1 MPTNPPSMA
10 ATNPLHHRR
19 CMRIAV
25 SFHPLRSRLGPT
37 LVGRAGE
44 PAHVTDMSITNA
56 AHLSE
61 PLAPNAGHQARRTAG
76 ARHERTLFAV
86 AWMPWLGQVLAGKTP
101 QASSSSASDPGFPC
115 SHGRTLSYRWPHGG
129 VGNRGFPDAS
139 SSGQTTTCLP

>member
-1 MPTNPPSMA
+1 MKPLACGIWIDLLAPSRVLSTGRNCAPAAATAVTPTSPPSMA

-76 ARHERTLFAV
+76 A
-86 AWMPWLGQVLAGKTP
+86 
-101 QASSSSASDPGFPC
+101 
-115 SHGRTLSYRWPHGG
+115 
-129 VGNRGFPDAS
+129 
-139 SSGQTTTCLP
+139 